1 MYTIVDVETTGG
13 KFNEEGITE
22 IAIYKFDGHEIVDQ
36 FSSLINPEKE
46 IQPFVIKLTGIT
58 NKMLVKAPKFYQVA
72 KRIIEITKDTILV
85 AHNASFDYR
94 MLRVEFDRLG
104 YEFAIQTL
112 CTVELAQQ
120 LMPEQPSHSL
130 GKLTKAL
137 GIAIPNRH
145 RAGGDALA
153 TVKLFQMLLE
163 KDVDKTITRKLLK
176 TMQPH
181 KLQSNFKN
189 LLDGLPT
196 ATGVYYFN
204 DSEQKT
210 IFIGKSRNIKK
221 AATQH
226 FLKESKK
233 AQRLQVKVSS
243 ISFDKTGSELIA
255 IIKEYLGLKTQQP
268 SFNKRRRNHLFSHGL
283 YLKTNNDG
291 YKTLKIE
298 YVSNGDDYIT
308 SFNSFQS
315 GINFLEKLAQLNE
328 LNHQLLDL
336 EKDNGTVI
344 DSSNLMHHNTRL
356 LTAIAPYS
364 FIRKNLIIIDRGR
377 TASERSAVLI
387 ENGNVSGYAYTDLKI
402 QITDAA
408 MLRSIMVPLESD
420 KNNRHIVQSY
430 LRHKKVVKI
439 IDLDENDG

>member
-1 MYTIVDVETTGG
+1 MYAIVDVETTGG
-13 KFNEEGITE
+13 KYNEEGITE
-22 IAIYKFDGHEIVDQ
+22 IAIYRFDGHEILDQ
-36 FSSLINPEKE
+36 FSSLVNPEKE
-46 IQPFVIKLTGIT
+46 IQPFVVQLTGIN
-58 NKMLVKAPKFYQVA
+58 NKMLIKAPKFYQVA
-72 KRIIEITKDTILV
+72 KRIIEITKDAIIV
-85 AHNASFDYR
+85 AHNAKFDYR

-104 YEFAIQTL
+104 YEFKTQTL

-181 KLQSNFKN
+181 KLQPNFKN

-210 IFIGKSRNIKK
+210 IFIGKSRSIKK

-233 AQRLQVKVSS
+233 AQRLQEKVSS

-255 IIKEYLGLKTQQP
+255 LVKEYVSLKKHNP
-268 SFNKRRRNHLFSHGL
+268 FFNKKRRDRLFSHGL
-283 YLKTNNDG
+283 YVTINKDG
-291 YKTLKIE
+291 LHELKIAHI
-298 YVSNGDDYIT
+298 SNGADYLT
-308 SFNSFQS
+308 TFNSLKS
-315 GINFLEKLAQLNE
+315 GVSFLEKLALKNDLSHHLLN
-328 LNHQLLDL
+328 LDDDLPQTVVTDVNHND
-336 EKDNGTVI
+336 
-344 DSSNLMHHNTRL
+344 RL
-356 LTAIAPYS
+356 LNAIEPYS
-364 FIRKNLIIIDRGR
+364 FKSRNCIVLDRGR
-377 TASERSAVLI
+377 TAAERSAILI
-387 ENGNVSGYAYTDLKI
+387 ENGAVRGYAYVDLKI
-402 QITDAA
+402 QITDAR
-408 MLRSIMVPLESD
+408 MLQSIMVPIEHD
-420 KNNRHIVQSY
+420 PNINHIVQSY
-430 LRHKKVVKI
+430 LRHKKVFYI
-439 IDLDENDG
+439 IELNSVNL

>member
-22 IAIYKFDGHEIVDQ
+22 IAIYKFDGHDIVDQ

-46 IQPFVIKLTGIT
+46 IQPFVVKLTGID

-72 KRIIEITKDTILV
+72 KRIIEITKDSILV

-94 MLRVEFDRLG
+94 MLRLEFERLG
-104 YEFAIQTL
+104 YEFAIKTL

-163 KDVDKTITRKLLK
+163 KDLDKTITRKLLK

-181 KLQSNFKN
+181 KLQANFKN
-189 LLDGLPT
+189 LLDELPT

-210 IFIGKSRNIKK
+210 IFIGKSKNIKK

-226 FLKESKK
+226 FLKDSKK
-233 AQRLQVKVSS
+233 AQRLQGKVSS
-243 ISFDKTGSELIA
+243 ISFDKTGTELIA
-255 IIKEYLGLKTQQP
+255 LIKEYVGVKKHQP
-268 SFNKRRRNHLFSHGL
+268 FFNKKRRDRLFSHGL
-283 YLKTNNDG
+283 YLTENNDG
-291 YKTLKIE
+291 FYKLKIAHI
-298 YVSNGDDYIT
+298 SNGPEYLT
-308 SFNSFQS
+308 TFNSLRS
-315 GINFLEKLAQLNE
+315 GLNFLEKLAHKNDLDHSLLQLDNDGKPNTE
-328 LNHQLLDL
+328 IIDINHND
-336 EKDNGTVI
+336 
-344 DSSNLMHHNTRL
+344 RL
-356 LTAIAPYS
+356 LKAVEPYN
-364 FIRKNLIIIDRGR
+364 FINKTCIILDRGR
-377 TASERSAVLI
+377 TAAERSAILV
-387 ENGNVSGYAYTDLKI
+387 ENGSVHGYAYVDLKI
-402 QITDAA
+402 QITDTT
-408 MLRSIMVPLESD
+408 MLKSIMVPLDLDE
-420 KNNRHIVQSY
+420 NNDHIVQSY
-430 LRHKKVVKI
+430 LRHKKVFKVI
-439 IDLDENDG
+439 E